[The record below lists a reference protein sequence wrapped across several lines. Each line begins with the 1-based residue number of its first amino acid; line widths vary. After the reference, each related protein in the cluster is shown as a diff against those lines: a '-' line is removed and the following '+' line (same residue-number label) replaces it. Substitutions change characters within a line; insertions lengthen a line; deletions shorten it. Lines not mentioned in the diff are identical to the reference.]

1 MAQETVTGRL
11 RQDGGDGMQ
20 EREAKLSA
28 APDFTLPDLADP
40 AGGMVAEP
48 LQARQL
54 RTTYYDT
61 PDLRLA
67 RWGLSLRYRTGEGWT
82 VKLAGEGRGPLLVR
96 EELVFDGPATQPPE
110 EAVDLVRAFVREAP
124 LAPVARLRTTRYPV
138 QLRDQDGQPLGELT
152 DDRVAVLDGRRVS
165 RRFREIETELA
176 SQAPD
181 GALDGVIQRLRD
193 AGAEPVKVASKYLQA
208 LGNPDPGPAE
218 VLLEEL
224 DGHVTVERLVRYDLG
239 AGVLRLFR
247 HDPVVRL
254 GVDPEGVHQA
264 RVATRRFR
272 STLRTFR
279 NVLEPGWT
287 IRLRERAK
295 WLADRLG
302 AVRDADVL
310 LARLQARVDQ
320 LEESDAQAAGW
331 LLERLG
337 RERDTARSALLAAMR
352 EGAYVQLLDDLL
364 AAASSPMVLDG
375 GRPAAEALVPGVV
388 RTWRKLRNE
397 VRQAGAE
404 PSDAQLH
411 RIRIRAKRCRYAAEA
426 VAPVAGKPAER
437 FAAAVEAVQEVL
449 GDQHD
454 AVVAQAWLRQAAA
467 EAPGPAALA
476 AGLLIAAERDAAARA
491 RAQWEAA
498 WERLDRKKLRSWL

>member
-1 MAQETVTGRL
+1 MR
-11 RQDGGDGMQ
+11 

-28 APDFTLPDLADP
+28 APDFTFPDLADSE
-40 AGGMVAEP
+40 GGVVASP
-48 LQARQL
+48 RATRQL

-61 PDLRLA
+61 ADLRLA

-82 VKLAGEGRGPLLVR
+82 VKLAGEGQGLLLVR
-96 EELVFDGPATQPPE
+96 EERVFQGPATQPPE
-110 EAVDLVRAFVREAP
+110 EAVDLVRAFVREAQ
-124 LAPVARLRTTRYPV
+124 LGPVARLRTTRRPV
-138 QLRDQDGQPLGELT
+138 ELRDQDGQLLGELT

-181 GALDGVIQRLRD
+181 GALDGLIERLRD
-193 AGAEPVKVASKYLQA
+193 AGAEPVEVASKYLQA
-208 LGNPDPGPAE
+208 LGNSQPGPAE
-218 VLLEEL
+218 VLLEGL
-224 DGHVTVERLVRYDLG
+224 DGHATVDQLVRYDLG
-239 AGVLRLFR
+239 AAVLRLFR
-247 HDPVVRL
+247 HDPVVRI
-254 GVDPEGVHQA
+254 GEDPEGVHQA

-287 IRLRERAK
+287 IRLRERAQ

-310 LARLQARVDQ
+310 LARLHARLEQ
-320 LEESDAQAAGW
+320 LEEPDAQAAGW
-331 LLERLG
+331 LLKRLG
-337 RERDTARSALLAAMR
+337 RERDAARSALLAAMR

-364 AAASSPMVLDG
+364 AAASSPMVLNG
-375 GRPAAEALVPGVV
+375 GQPAADALVPRVAS
-388 RTWRKLRNE
+388 TWGRLRKE

-426 VAPVAGKPAER
+426 VAPVVGKPAER

-449 GDQHD
+449 GDHHD
-454 AVVAQAWLRQAAA
+454 AVVAQAWLRKAAKD
-467 EAPGPAALA
+467 APGPSGLA
-476 AGLLIAAERDAAARA
+476 AGLLIAAEHEAAASARA
-491 RAQWEAA
+491 RWQAA
-498 WERLDRKKLRSWL
+498 WERLDRKQLRDWL